1 MMPQRTHQL
10 CVREAELDVGV
21 RRVELRRSDSIA
33 NPRAHRLHR
42 LGVLGVELGEVSDRI
57 VDVGAQETAV
67 LICSAMLRGVEG

>member
-21 RRVELRRSDSIA
+21 RCVELRRSDSIA